1 MLLNYRKD
9 IDGLRAVAVMMVVLF
24 HIGFP
29 ITGGFVGVDI
39 FFVISGFLIAS
50 LIQKQILRD
59 KFTFK
64 GFYLHRMRRILPALI
79 FVILITLLMAWFIL
93 LPEGFHFFVSSIIY
107 SLVGFSN
114 LYFYGK
120 GQDYFAA
127 ETDQITLLHTW
138 SLGVEEQFYF
148 IAPIF
153 LILLFKF
160 AYKTKWF
167 NIILIGF
174 TFIGLGLSHYYA
186 VNNPA
191 GAYYLLPA
199 RFFELLM
206 GVVLAL
212 NYNKLPIIKTKITA
226 NLLAVIALLLLVLP
240 SLLITKES
248 VFPSY
253 NAFIVCLGACLVIY
267 LGKLEEKTFLTKILS
282 LKPIVFIGLI
292 SYSLYLWHWPI
303 TSFINTVG
311 ISLSSIEKLGFV
323 LLFILLAYISW
334 KFVEQPFRNKFKWG
348 FIKTFIIL
356 LLIPA
361 VFAQLLKDFSKDTDG
376 LMNYRFK
383 GESLNMVSS
392 SQKDLSKIKKYC
404 HGNYKKD
411 WDTGCEIG
419 DVNAEVTTLVFG
431 DSHMNS
437 MAKALDILLL
447 DVGIKA
453 KILTDNS
460 TLYLKGL
467 KKESLGL
474 EGSAISKEDA
484 ENFVAKI
491 DKEIMIGNYQNII
504 LGGFYKNS
512 LNYYGK
518 ENFYIMLSETIKQI
532 QSTGANVYII
542 KDIAAVGSE
551 NVNCGMFNKIFSFRR
566 TCSVDKK
573 YVLNSQKETYAFSK
587 IMKEFDDIK
596 FIDPKDILCDKSKC
610 KTYLDS
616 ISFYRDGTHL
626 SYAGSEYVGNEYL
639 AKYGNPFKQ

>member
-226 NLLAVIALLLLVLP
+226 NLLAVIALLLLVVP

-253 NAFIVCLGACLVIY
+253 NAFLVCLGACLVIY

-323 LLFILLAYISW
+323 LIFILLAYISW
-334 KFVEQPFRNKFKWG
+334 KFIEQPFRNKFKWG
-348 FIKTFIIL
+348 FLKTFIIL

-383 GESLNMVSS
+383 GESLSMVSS

-419 DVNAEVTTLVFG
+419 DESAEVTTLVFG
-431 DSHMNS
+431 NSHMNS
-437 MAKALDILLL
+437 MSKALEIMLEDAEL
-447 DVGIKA
+447 KA

-460 TLYLKGL
+460 VIYLNGIENKY
-467 KKESLGL
+467 LGVP
-474 EGSAISKEDA
+474 GDAINKQDA
-484 ENFVAKI
+484 ENFVALT
-491 DKEIMIGNYQNII
+491 DKEIMTGNYQNII
-504 LGGFYKNS
+504 FGANYIKYLK
-512 LNYYGK
+512 YYGEDK
-518 ENFYIMLSETIKQI
+518 LNKMIIETVKQI

-542 KDIAAVGSE
+542 KDIADVGSK
-551 NVNCGMFNKIFSFRR
+551 NVNCGMFNQLFNIKRD
-566 TCSVDKK
+566 CSYSKLDALLKH
-573 YVLNSQKETYAFSK
+573 KEEGAFAK
-587 IMKEFDDIK
+587 LEKEFDSVK
-596 FIDPKDILCDKSKC
+596 LIDPKDILCDAKKC